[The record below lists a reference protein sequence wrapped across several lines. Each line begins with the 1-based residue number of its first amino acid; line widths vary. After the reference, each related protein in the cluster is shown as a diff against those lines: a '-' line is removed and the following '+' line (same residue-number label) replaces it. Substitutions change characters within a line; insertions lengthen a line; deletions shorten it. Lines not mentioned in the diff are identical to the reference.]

1 MKKSLSVTIAV
12 AALTLTSCGGGGG
25 GGGVNSTPPPPAS
38 PPTSN
43 PPPASG
49 SLSDTSRSRS
59 FATLG
64 AYGDYDRILP
74 SSQVNSA
81 ITLDS
86 GTAIQ
91 VRYSVADQAYLIA
104 LPGLPE
110 AKIEGGVSTQGLHRL
125 QFGSAP
131 GAPAD
136 KVEIVLGSPFADS
149 PIYTYSQSGSWRRGA
164 AQGTSEAL
172 RNGVFVFGAA
182 TAAGGVPI
190 VGNATYTGAI
200 AGVVNRAFVRSSEN
214 VITPF
219 EIGGSVS
226 MAVNFGNGT
235 LSGQMK
241 PELICGN
248 CFGTDLGPLNFS
260 GSLTGLASNSF
271 SGSFVTAQAG
281 PNAFSGFFTGPAAQ
295 EAIAN
300 FTVPFLDPYDFVLLQ
315 MSGIWIMKKPL

>member
-12 AALTLTSCGGGGG
+12 AALTVTSCGGGG

-38 PPTSN
+38 PPSSN

-49 SLSDTSRSRS
+49 SLSDTSSSRS

-64 AYGDYDRILP
+64 AYGDYSRTLP

-110 AKIEGGVSTQGLHRL
+110 AKIEGGISTPGLHRL

-136 KVEIVLGSPFADS
+136 KVQILLGSPFTDA
-149 PIYTYSQSGSWRRGA
+149 PIYT
-164 AQGTSEAL
+164 
-172 RNGVFVFGAA
+172 
-182 TAAGGVPI
+182 
-190 VGNATYTGAI
+190 
-200 AGVVNRAFVRSSEN
+200 
-214 VITPF
+214 
-219 EIGGSVS
+219 
-226 MAVNFGNGT
+226 
-235 LSGQMK
+235 
-241 PELICGN
+241 
-248 CFGTDLGPLNFS
+248 
-260 GSLTGLASNSF
+260 
-271 SGSFVTAQAG
+271 
-281 PNAFSGFFTGPAAQ
+281 
-295 EAIAN
+295 
-300 FTVPFLDPYDFVLLQ
+300 
-315 MSGIWIMKKPL
+315 